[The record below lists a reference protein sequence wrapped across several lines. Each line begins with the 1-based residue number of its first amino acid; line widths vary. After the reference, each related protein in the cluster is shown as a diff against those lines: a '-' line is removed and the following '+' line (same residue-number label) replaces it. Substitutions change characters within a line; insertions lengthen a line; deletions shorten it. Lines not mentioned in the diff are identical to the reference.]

1 MPYEVVDLSSVWVL
15 ADVYETELRFIA
27 PGMTAALRLDA
38 WPGRTWEGK
47 VLFIDP
53 ILDAKTRTA
62 KVRLA
67 FGNEKAELR
76 PEMFGEVTIAR
87 EGRETVRLPTDAV
100 VHSGTDQ
107 VVFVAQA
114 EGRFEPRRIQTGE
127 AGRGF
132 TEVLTGLLPG
142 EAVITRANFL
152 IDSESRLR
160 ASLARIGSTDAS
172 VPEGR
177 R

>member
-1 MPYEVVDLSSVWVL
+1 
-15 ADVYETELRFIA
+15 
-27 PGMTAALRLDA
+27 MT
-38 WPGRTWEGK
+38 
-47 VLFIDP
+47 
-53 ILDAKTRTA
+53 
-62 KVRLA
+62 
-67 FGNEKAELR
+67 
-76 PEMFGEVTIAR
+76 
-87 EGRETVRLPTDAV
+87 LPTAAV

-107 VVFVAQA
+107 VVFVAQG

-127 AGRGF
+127 AGRDF
-132 TEVLTGLLPG
+132 TEVLSGLLPG